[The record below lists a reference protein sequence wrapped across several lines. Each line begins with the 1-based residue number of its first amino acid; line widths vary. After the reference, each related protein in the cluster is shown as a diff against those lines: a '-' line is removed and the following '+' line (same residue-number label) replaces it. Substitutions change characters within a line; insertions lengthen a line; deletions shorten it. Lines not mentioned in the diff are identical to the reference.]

1 MRWVTTMIKINIQF
15 FGGHGGGGGKGR
27 SGGGGTVNSA
37 MKDANKAKEVE
48 KEIRKL
54 ERERKS
60 LVERF
65 SKAEDSN
72 NEKKMDSL
80 RNLIAAN
87 DRDRKNA
94 NKRYRLYR
102 YGETS

>member
-1 MRWVTTMIKINIQF
+1 MFEINFQF
-15 FGGHGGGGGKGR
+15 FGGRGSGGGKSGG
-27 SGGGGTVNSA
+27 GGGGTVNPD
-37 MKDANKAKEVE
+37 MKDASKARETE

-54 ERERKS
+54 EKERKS
-60 LVERF
+60 LVEKF

-72 NEKKMDSL
+72 NEKKMDFF
-80 RNLIAAN
+80 RNLIEAN
-87 DRDRKNA
+87 DRERKNA

>member
-1 MRWVTTMIKINIQF
+1 MIKINIQF
-15 FGGHGGGGGKGR
+15 FGGRGGGGGKGS
-27 SGGGGTVNSA
+27 SGGGAVNSA
-37 MKDANKAKEVE
+37 MKDANRAREVE

-54 ERERKS
+54 EKERKS

-87 DRDRKNA
+87 DRERKNA

>member
-1 MRWVTTMIKINIQF
+1 MIKISIQF
-15 FGGHGGGGGKGR
+15 FGGSGGKGSSGGGGGA
-27 SGGGGTVNSA
+27 VNSA
-37 MKDANKAKEVE
+37 MKDANKAKEAE

-87 DRDRKNA
+87 DRERKNA

>member
-1 MRWVTTMIKINIQF
+1 MIKVNIQF
-15 FGGHGGGGGKGR
+15 FGGRGGGGGKG
-27 SGGGGTVNSA
+27 SSGGGGGTVNPA
-37 MKDANKAKEVE
+37 MKDANKAREVE

-54 ERERKS
+54 EKERKS

-80 RNLIAAN
+80 RNLIEAN
-87 DRDRKNA
+87 DRERKNA

>member
-1 MRWVTTMIKINIQF
+1 MLKINLQF
-15 FGGHGGGGGKGR
+15 FGGRGSGGGKGGGR
-27 SGGGGTVNSA
+27 GGRAGGGGTVNPA
-37 MKDANKAKEVE
+37 MKDTNKAREAR
-48 KEIRKL
+48 KEINKL
-54 ERERKS
+54 EKERKS
-60 LVERF
+60 LAERF

-72 NEKKMDSL
+72 NEKKMNSL

-102 YGETS
+102 YGETF

>member
-1 MRWVTTMIKINIQF
+1 MIKINIQF
-15 FGGHGGGGGKGR
+15 FGGRGGGGGKGR

-37 MKDANKAKEVE
+37 MKDASKAREVE

-80 RNLIAAN
+80 RNLIEAN
-87 DRDRKNA
+87 DRERKSA

>member
-1 MRWVTTMIKINIQF
+1 MGGNGSSGGRR
-15 FGGHGGGGGKGR
+15 FG
-27 SGGGGTVNSA
+27 SGGGTINFA
-37 MKDANKAKEVE
+37 LKDANKAREVE

-54 ERERKS
+54 EKERKS

-65 SKAEDSN
+65 GKAEDSN
-72 NEKKMDSL
+72 NEKKMDSI
-80 RNLIAAN
+80 RNLIEAN
-87 DRDRKNA
+87 DRERKSA

>member
-1 MRWVTTMIKINIQF
+1 MIGINFQF
-15 FGGHGGGGGKGR
+15 FGGRGSSSGK
-27 SGGGGTVNSA
+27 SGGGAVNPA
-37 MKDANKAKEVE
+37 MKDANKAREVE

-72 NEKKMDSL
+72 NEKKMDSI
-80 RNLIAAN
+80 RNLIEAN

>member
-1 MRWVTTMIKINIQF
+1 MLNLQF
-15 FGGHGGGGGKGR
+15 FGGRGSGGGKGGKGGGGA
-27 SGGGGTVNSA
+27 GGGGTVNPA
-37 MKDANKAKEVE
+37 MKNTNKAREVK
-48 KEIRKL
+48 KEISKL
-54 ERERKS
+54 EEERKS
-60 LVERF
+60 LMEKF

>member
-1 MRWVTTMIKINIQF
+1 MIEINLQF
-15 FGGHGGGGGKGR
+15 FGGRGGSGGKGSSGGGV

-37 MKDANKAKEVE
+37 MKDTNKARAAER
-48 KEIRKL
+48 EIRKL
-54 ERERKS
+54 EKERKS

-87 DRDRKNA
+87 DRERKNA
-94 NKRYRLYR
+94 EKRYRLYR

>member
-1 MRWVTTMIKINIQF
+1 MIKVNIQF
-15 FGGHGGGGGKGR
+15 FGGRGGGGGKGI
-27 SGGGGTVNSA
+27 SGGGGGTVNPA
-37 MKDANKAKEVE
+37 MKDANKAREVE

-54 ERERKS
+54 EKERKS

-80 RNLIAAN
+80 RNLIEAN
-87 DRDRKNA
+87 DRERKNA

>member
-1 MRWVTTMIKINIQF
+1 MIKISIQF
-15 FGGHGGGGGKGR
+15 FGGRGGGGGKG
-27 SGGGGTVNSA
+27 SSSGGGTVNPD
-37 MKDANKAKEVE
+37 MKDANKAREVE

-54 ERERKS
+54 EKERKS

-80 RNLIAAN
+80 RNLIEAN
-87 DRDRKNA
+87 DRERKSA

-102 YGETS
+102 YGETF

>member
-1 MRWVTTMIKINIQF
+1 MIEISLQF
-15 FGGHGGGGGKGR
+15 FGGRGGAGGKSSGGGAA
-27 SGGGGTVNSA
+27 GGGTVNPA
-37 MKDANKAKEVE
+37 MKDTNKARAAER
-48 KEIRKL
+48 EIRKL
-54 ERERKS
+54 EKERKS

-72 NEKKMDSL
+72 NEKQMDSI
-80 RNLIAAN
+80 RNLIEAN
-87 DRDRKNA
+87 DRERKNA